1 MSLNIKT
8 DSGLKRINGV
18 RIMPSTANRTITA
31 NGTYSASSDGVDGYS
46 SVTVD
51 VPSLIDTSFLPSS
64 DGSKV
69 IVSNTPDALGIHT
82 INERYSI
89 PLAGADT
96 DVTCY
101 CVVKSIS
108 DYREMILMCVPYSNS
123 EGNNP
128 AYYLSGGGDISTVQG
143 TVYGSNT
150 FISGIDCTVWHVYT
164 LAINNTTK
172 KVRYFVDG
180 QYKFEK
186 TFSHSGGSVVLG
198 AGDANGGSYAGR
210 PLYCRYAGAVAEF
223 ESDEAIIANQLAIM
237 EKIDMT

>member
-1 MSLNIKT
+1 MAFYIKT
-8 DSGLKRINGV
+8 TLGLEQINGV

-31 NGTYSASSDGVDGYS
+31 NGTYNASSDGVDGYS
-46 SVTVD
+46 AVTVD
-51 VPSLIDTSFLPSS
+51 VPSKIDTSYLPSS
-64 DGSKV
+64 DASKV
-69 IVSNTPDALGIHT
+69 IVSNAPDALGIHT
-82 INERYSI
+82 INERYVM

-101 CVVKSIS
+101 GVLRSIS
-108 DYREMILMCVPYSNS
+108 DYREMILMCVPYASS

-128 AYYLSGGGDISTVQG
+128 AYYLAGGGDVSTVQG

-150 FISGIDCTVWHVYT
+150 YITGVDCTAWHIYT

-198 AGDANGGSYAGR
+198 AGDVNGSSYAER
-210 PLYCRYAGAVAEF
+210 PWYCRYAGAVAEC

>member
-1 MSLNIKT
+1 MVLIEK
-8 DSGLKRINGV
+8 
-18 RIMPSTANRTITA
+18 TITE
-31 NGTYSASSDGVDGYS
+31 NGIYNASDDSADGYS
-46 SVTVD
+46 AVMVN
-51 VPSLIDTSFLPSS
+51 VPSKINTSYLPSS
-64 DGSKV
+64 DASKV
-69 IVSNTPDALGIHT
+69 IVSNAPDALGIHT
-82 INERYSI
+82 INERYSM

-101 CVVKSIS
+101 GVVKSIS
-108 DYREMILMCVPYSNS
+108 DYREMILMCVPYASS

-128 AYYLSGGGDISTVQG
+128 AYYLAGGGDVSTVQG

-150 FISGIDCTVWHVYT
+150 YITGVDCTAWHVYT
-164 LAINNTTK
+164 LAINNATK

-180 QYKFEK
+180 EYKFEK
-186 TFSHSGGSVVLG
+186 TFSHSGNSVVLG
-198 AGDANGGSYAGR
+198 AGDVNGSAYAER